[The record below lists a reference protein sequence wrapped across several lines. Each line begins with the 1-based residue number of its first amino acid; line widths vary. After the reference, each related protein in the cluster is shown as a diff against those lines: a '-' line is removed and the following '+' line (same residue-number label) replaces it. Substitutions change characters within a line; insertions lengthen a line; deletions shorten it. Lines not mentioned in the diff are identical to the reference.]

1 MKITLIY
8 NDFKKDINIDLFK
21 KNGLIQETILNC
33 CSLII
38 YNIEKTDIIF
48 DNDDFYTIGGN
59 NILFDDTF
67 SNFLIKRL
75 DYYKKLNINC
85 EINEH
90 SKDSNKFVSR
100 FIKSNNKTNYKI
112 YSICDN
118 VYFDESIKNNY
129 DKNEIIDLPNHL
141 ESTKEH
147 INPIQE
153 IPGETLVNIDTFA
166 IPQVVGQCERI
177 KSSNESL
184 LKEDSNIFS
193 EIDISLIDPF
203 LKIRNIIIYDR
214 KRDGLGNVIKDNY
227 IIDRY
232 TKWYQNYENEN
243 YINYI
248 RNYNSNIIRFP
259 FNSLLQNILTNPL
272 NINDNE
278 ENENNEIKDDIESD
292 IIDQNI
298 NNEID
303 LQLSNNENILDPIG
317 NSQELNPVESEVD
330 EEQIISDITNNNL
343 HNRDINNFI
352 NIFDNFIRNSNNNE
366 ILDNPYFNI
375 LNENVNIIN
384 ILNQMNYE
392 DNGENNDLPDLIPIN
407 EINNIYIPSN
417 IYYTTAVDNNQYI
430 NEDVIIAIDDEE
442 FNKNKSDKYD
452 SFNLG
457 ENKCCECLICMEQFN
472 NEDIVTEIKCRH
484 IFHKNCIKEWLCKQS
499 NKCPI
504 CRIEVGEGKPI
515 NI

>member
-48 DNDDFYTIGGN
+48 DNDDFYTIGSD

-67 SNFLIKRL
+67 NNFLIKRL

-85 EINEH
+85 EINESSEH
-90 SKDSNKFVSR
+90 YDKFVSR
-100 FIKSNNKTNYKI
+100 FTETKNKNNYKI

-118 VYFDESIKNNY
+118 VYFDESV
-129 DKNEIIDLPNHL
+129 KNEIIDLPNYV

-147 INPIQE
+147 INLNQE
-153 IPGETLVNIDTFA
+153 ISRGTALNIDTFA
-166 IPQVVGQCERI
+166 IPNVGGQCERLE
-177 KSSNESL
+177 SSNDSS
-184 LKEDSNIFS
+184 LKEDKNIFS
-193 EIDISLIDPF
+193 EIDINLIDSF

-214 KRDGLGNVIKDNY
+214 KRDEAGNVIKDNY

-248 RNYNSNIIRFP
+248 KNYNSNIIRFP
-259 FNSLLQNILTNPL
+259 FNSLLQNILTSPL
-272 NINDNE
+272 NIDENE
-278 ENENNEIKDDIESD
+278 ENENNENNEIKDDIESD
-292 IIDQNI
+292 TIDQNI

-303 LQLSNNENILDPIG
+303 LELSNNENIFNSIE
-317 NSQELNPVESEVD
+317 NSQEVNSLQSEVG
-330 EEQIISDITNNNL
+330 DITNNNNL

-352 NIFDNFIRNSNNNE
+352 NIFDNFIRNSNNNQ
-366 ILDNPYFNI
+366 ILDNSYFNI

-384 ILNQMNYE
+384 ILNQMN
-392 DNGENNDLPDLIPIN
+392 DENNDLPDLIPIN
-407 EINNIYIPSN
+407 EINNIYIPTN

-430 NEDVIIAIDDEE
+430 NEDIIIAIDDEE

-452 SFNLG
+452 SFNLE

-472 NEDIVTEIKCRH
+472 NEDIVTEIKCKH
-484 IFHKNCIKEWLCKQS
+484 IFHKKCIKEWLCKQS